1 MQWWQYSPATKRD
14 SNPFEIKER
23 GFGIGKDETKDNKSI
38 SLNTGL
44 GACFIWKYFENIG
57 FQDAISFIL
66 KSKSE
71 EILSWMIW

>member
-1 MQWWQYSPATKRD
+1 MQWWQHSPATKRD
-14 SNPFEIKER
+14 SNPIEIEER
-23 GFGIGKDETKDNKSI
+23 GFGISKDETKNNKNI

-44 GACFIWKYFENIG
+44 GACFIWKYLENIG

-71 EILSWMIW
+71 EILSWMTW